1 VGPSAANSSAPGPSA
16 MCSFAVGHGIESS
29 LAANPSAECS
39 GFCALGL
46 SIEQSSLLPVLVL
59 NTPTHFA

>member
-1 VGPSAANSSAPGPSA
+1 VGSSAADSYAPGPSA
-16 MCSFAVGHGIESS
+16 KCSFAVGHGIERS
-29 LAANPSAECS
+29 LAANLSAECS

-46 SIEQSSLLPVLVL
+46 SIEQSSLPLVLVL